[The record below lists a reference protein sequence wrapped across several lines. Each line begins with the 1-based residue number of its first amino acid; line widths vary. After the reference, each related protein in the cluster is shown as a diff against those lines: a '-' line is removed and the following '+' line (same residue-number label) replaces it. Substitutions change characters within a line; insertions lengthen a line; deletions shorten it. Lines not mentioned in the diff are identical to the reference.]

1 MQMTLP
7 EEREFTLAEA
17 ERRAL
22 QDIGALGLTPRC
34 QSLGTG
40 PCAAWT
46 ELHDAHGQLVTGG
59 WGKGEMQ
66 AARTGALYEA
76 LEHLLTRRHA
86 ADQATVLAVDD
97 LIARMPPEAIA
108 CLPGALLA
116 DQVEETIACR
126 RYENLH
132 DGPDFDYPLALSAP
146 DYVDAPLRDDSFDYT
161 GLRRYAS
168 NSGTAIGASVDEAL
182 LHALN
187 ECIERDAM
195 SLFLLRHFFHARQAP
210 LHVVSCDGLPADTA
224 DLYRRVSHLVDA
236 DITLLDIS
244 NGPGVTTCLAVSH
257 RLYPHTRP
265 YGAGASLNPAHA
277 ARRALSELVQSH
289 LGLSCDADALLDAR
303 KEAPDLW
310 ARLQPWPRLQACLAM
325 DVEQRLATQLLVPA
339 TLAEVPAGDVHSQVR
354 QIAAVLGAH
363 GLQAGFAVVHQTALG
378 TALVNVVVPTF
389 ERFHLVV
396 IGNVVV
402 PGQRGQALVP

>member
-1 MQMTLP
+1 MTLP
-7 EEREFTLAEA
+7 EERQFTLAEA

-22 QDIGALGLTPRC
+22 QDIGALGLTHRS

-46 ELHDAHGQLVTGG
+46 ELQDADGHLLTGG
-59 WGKGEMQ
+59 WGKGEQ
-66 AARTGALYEA
+66 HAARTGALYEA

-86 ADQATVLAVDD
+86 ADNATVLAVDD
-97 LIARMPPEAIA
+97 LVSRMPPDATA

-116 DQVEETIACR
+116 DQLEETIACR
-126 RYENLH
+126 RYEDLH
-132 DGPDFDYPLALSAP
+132 AGPGFHYPLALSAP

-187 ECIERDAM
+187 ECIERDAI
-195 SLFLLRHFFHARQAP
+195 SLFLLTHFFHARQAP
-210 LHVVSCDGLPADTA
+210 LHVVSCDGLPANVA
-224 DLYRRVSHLVDA
+224 DLYRRVAHLVEA

-244 NGPGVTTCLAVSH
+244 NGSGVTTCLAVSH
-257 RLYPHTRP
+257 RLYPHARP

-277 ARRALSELVQSH
+277 ARRALTELAQSH
-289 LGLSCDADALLDAR
+289 LGLSCGADAIRVAR
-303 KEAPDLW
+303 EEAPCLQ
-310 ARLQPWPRLQACLAM
+310 ARLQPWPRLQACLTM
-325 DVEQRLATQLLVPA
+325 DVEQRLATQPLVPTVFA
-339 TLAEVPAGDVHSQVR
+339 DAPAGDVASQVR
-354 QIAAVLGAH
+354 QIAALLGGH
-363 GLQAGFAVVHQTALG
+363 GLQVGFAVVHQTPVG

-389 ERFHLVV
+389 ERFHLVA
-396 IGNVVV
+396 IGNVVA
-402 PGQRGQALVP
+402 PGQRGQALMAP